1 MSPYR
6 LKFGHVSLAHL
17 GHKTPIPEPWGWEGR
32 WHQQGPEK
40 KRRNTYYAK
49 TVSRTEISAQKCA
62 KKRTKCIEVSEGKK
76 SFIWAGVNAIR
87 NGRRTP
93 RNHGSRSRIAAQSAG
108 LIPGTQA
115 KVLADK
121 RAILETLPCISGD
134 VSASGASRLR
144 ESASVAHRAS
154 ASSTQANLGRVYF
167 FHGSTRA
174 RHITALTCIGHP
186 LD

>member
-6 LKFGHVSLAHL
+6 LKFGHVSLAHINTNPLAL
-17 GHKTPIPEPWGWEGR
+17 GERRRAHL
-32 WHQQGPEK
+32 QGPEK
-40 KRRNTYYAK
+40 KRRNTYHAK

-62 KKRTKCIEVSEGKK
+62 KKRTKCIEVSKGQKV
-76 SFIWAGVNAIR
+76 SFGQGVNAIR
-87 NGRRTP
+87 NVRRTP
-93 RNHGSRSRIAAQSAG
+93 RNLGSRSRIAAQSAR

-144 ESASVAHRAS
+144 ESASAAHRAS
-154 ASSTQANLGRVYF
+154 ASSTQANLGRVCF

-174 RHITALTCIGHP
+174 RHIATLPCIGHP